1 MIITIIVGIVS
12 GLLILAGAAGTLLPL
27 LPGPPLSF
35 VGLLIYAW
43 YTYFDVITWPWLVAW
58 GILTLL
64 TFGLDFLGPALGAK
78 KYKSSRLGIW
88 GAILG
93 GFIGTFVLGP
103 IGLIAGPLLGGFLG
117 EYLAMRDH
125 VQAFKAAWGAFVG
138 MMVGNAIKALVILSM
153 FVYFII
159 AIIIHG

>member
-1 MIITIIVGIVS
+1 MTVIIGIIS
-12 GLLILAGAAGTLLPL
+12 GAIILVGAAGTLLPL

-43 YTYFDVITWPWLVAW
+43 YTGFEVITWPWLLAW

-78 KYKSSRLGIW
+78 NYKSSALGIW
-88 GAILG
+88 GSIIGGFAGTFTMGPIGVIVGPFLG
-93 GFIGTFVLGP
+93 GFIG
-103 IGLIAGPLLGGFLG
+103 
-117 EYLAMRDH
+117 EYLAVRDH
-125 VQAFKAAWGAFVG
+125 VHAFKAAWGAFAG
-138 MMVGNAIKALVILSM
+138 MMIGNVIKVLIVLSM

-159 AIIIHG
+159 AIIVHG